1 MPGLLI
7 HPFARKV
14 FTQKGHWIIKRFMRR
29 ARVYSAGF
37 DLKWT
42 SANGHSH
49 HCLSKKTLAEA
60 HKYIYAFES
69 K

>member
-1 MPGLLI
+1 MPDLYI
-7 HPFARKV
+7 SPHARKV
-14 FTQKGHWIIKRFMRR
+14 FTSKGHWTIKRYMRR

-42 SANGHSH
+42 SADGHSH
-49 HCLSKKTLAEA
+49 HYLSKKTLAEA
-60 HKYIYAFES
+60 HKYIYTFES